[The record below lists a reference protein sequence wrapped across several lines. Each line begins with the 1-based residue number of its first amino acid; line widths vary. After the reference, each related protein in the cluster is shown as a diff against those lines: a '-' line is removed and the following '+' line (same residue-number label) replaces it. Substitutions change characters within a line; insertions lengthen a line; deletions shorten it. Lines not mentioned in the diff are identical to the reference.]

1 MYQTL
6 RMLRAVLLVFGSV
19 VVASSIASA
28 CRETVDGPTVCAT
41 CQYGGIPTTRCAFS
55 LCGVA
60 DFCFTGYGE
69 CSCTHK
75 QYSSS
80 FAYGEDCENY
90 CGDSPLRGDLR
101 TPGLRKRHDRN
112 AKTAVSSARS
122 DRPLVRLVLVPS
134 KCTGSY
140 IVIDPEESKQRVW
153 GSGI

>member
-90 CGDSPLRGDLR
+90 CGDSPVTRKLNNVPLREGEGSD
-101 TPGLRKRHDRN
+101 PK
-112 AKTAVSSARS
+112 AIVSAARF
-122 DRPLVRLVLVPS
+122 DQPLARLVLVPS
-134 KCTGSY
+134 RCLGSY
-140 IVIDPEESKQRVW
+140 IVIDPEESKVRQQ
-153 GSGI
+153 GGGI